1 MPDEPLPKNEDA
13 MKMHRRAAL
22 SLIASVALAAGP
34 AMAEGWP
41 DKPIRL
47 VVPYAAG
54 GTTDLLARA
63 LAAELQRIFG
73 QPVVV
78 DNKPGEAGSLGAAEV
93 AKAPADGYTFLM
105 GTAGT
110 HAINAA
116 LFQKLPYDPIKDF
129 TPVTMVAGIPNVVV
143 MNNVVAEDQGIKT
156 IADLVRV
163 AKANPGKFTM
173 ASSGNGTSIHLA
185 GELFKASTGSFMV
198 HLPFRGNKIAL
209 NNLMDGKTDLMF
221 DDLPSSMPHIRA
233 GKLKALAVTSAKRA
247 RGLPELPTL
256 AESGLPELKGYEA
269 SSWFGLLAPAGTPED
284 IVEYVQK
291 ATNLALIAPRM
302 KERLQWQGAE
312 LSGSTSTEFAKHIK
326 AETRKWAEIV
336 QRSGARVD

>member
-1 MPDEPLPKNEDA
+1 
-13 MKMHRRAAL
+13 MKMHRRDALILFASAAV
-22 SLIASVALAAGP
+22 ASGP
-34 AMAEGWP
+34 AIAEGGGWP

-47 VVPYAAG
+47 VVPYALG

-63 LAAELQRIFG
+63 LAGELQRIFG

-78 DNKPGEAGSLGAAEV
+78 DNKPGESGVLGCVEV

-116 LFQKLPYDPIKDF
+116 MIQKLPYDPIKDF
-129 TPVTMVAGIPNVVV
+129 TPVTMVAGVPNVVV
-143 MNNVVAEDQGIKT
+143 MNNVVADNLGIQT
-156 IADLVRV
+156 MADLVRF
-163 AKANPGKFTM
+163 AKTNPGKLTM

-198 HLPFRGNKIAL
+198 HIAYRNNRL
-209 NNLMDGKTDLMF
+209 ALSNLMDAAADIMF

-233 GKLKALAVTSAKRA
+233 GKLRALAVTSAKRS
-247 RGLPELPTL
+247 RGLPDLPTI
-256 AESGLPELKGYEA
+256 AESGIPELKNFEA
-269 SSWFGLLAPAGTPED
+269 SSWFGLLAPAGTPAD

-302 KERLQWQGAE
+302 KERLLWQGAE
-312 LSGSTSTEFAKHIK
+312 LSGSTSAEFARHIK
-326 AETRKWAEIV
+326 AEGTKWAEIV
-336 QRSGARVD
+336 QRSGARID